1 MAIPDDEI
9 ERHDWNDVSRRLTD
23 FARWRLGWD
32 ANIADAEEI
41 AQEAIRIVL
50 DPDFREYNPAEEDLM
65 WHLQSNVN
73 GLINNRRKK
82 KALAKEQ
89 LRDLQPE
96 TSDERFHQDNPGVKR
111 VKERAVLEVLHDF
124 AEARGDEHA
133 QTVVM
138 DALSGDFDDAETAA
152 KLNVPVQKVYDARQ
166 RLKRYLAAILGEKK

>member
-1 MAIPDDEI
+1 MAIPEDEI

-23 FARWRLGWD
+23 YARWRLGWN

-50 DPDFREYNPAEEDLM
+50 DPDFREFNPAEEDLM

-73 GLINNRRKK
+73 GIINNRRKK

-89 LRDLQPE
+89 LHDLQPE
-96 TSDERFHQDNPGVKR
+96 TSDERFHQKNPGVTR
-111 VKERAVLEVLHDF
+111 VQQRAVLEVLHDY
-124 AEARGDEHA
+124 AEARGDEQA

-138 DALSGDFDDAETAA
+138 DALSGDFDDAETAT
-152 KLNVPVQKVYDARQ
+152 KLNVPVQKIYDTRQ
-166 RLKRYLAAILGEKK
+166 RLKRYLAAILREES

>member
-1 MAIPDDEI
+1 MAIPEDEI
-9 ERHDWNDVSRRLTD
+9 ERHDWDDVSRRLTD
-23 FARWRLGWD
+23 YARLRLGWN

-50 DPDFREYNPAEEDLM
+50 DPDFREFDPAKEDLM
-65 WHLQSNVN
+65 WHLRSNVN
-73 GLINNRRKK
+73 GIVNNRRKK

-96 TSDERFHQDNPGVKR
+96 TSDERFHQKNPGVTR
-111 VKERAVLEVLHDF
+111 VQQRAVLEVLHDY

-152 KLNVPVQKVYDARQ
+152 KLKVPVQKVYDARQ
-166 RLKRYLAAILGEKK
+166 RLKRYLAAILREEN